1 MKKQLFSIASV
12 AMIAGVVTFSSCA
25 QEDVTAPVITVTG
38 GNSQTQSLPA
48 TAGAG
53 SWTNPVATANDDE
66 DGEIT
71 SISVTGTVDPNTA
84 GAYTL
89 TYTCSDAAGNTASE
103 VVTVN
108 IVNEAQF
115 LDGDYNGDDT
125 CTVFYVEPYPGVGNP
140 PPAVI
145 ASTTVNNQFQ
155 FRNFGGFGQTVF
167 INASLGTGNA
177 INIPFGQALDAP
189 GNTITNATGSYTITP
204 STKINVTY
212 IWSTGSSSETCT
224 MTWDKQ

>member
-38 GNSQTQSLPA
+38 GNSQTQNLPA

-71 SISVTGTVDPNTA
+71 NISVTGTVDPNTA

-115 LDGDYNGDDT
+115 LNGAYNGDDT
-125 CTVFYVEPYPGVGNP
+125 CTVFYVAPYFTSE
-140 PPAVI
+140 VI
-145 ASTTVNNQFQ
+145 VSNTVNNAMQFK
-155 FRNFGGFGQTVF
+155 NFGGFGSTVL
-167 INASLGTGNA
+167 INGSLGTGNA

-189 GNTITNATGSYTITP
+189 GNTITNATGTYVTTP

-212 IWSTGSSSETCT
+212 IWSDGSASETCT